1 MNILAIDYGSKRV
14 GLAFGSTEVGVAAP
28 LKLLERHDDATL
40 IDEIKKVAA
49 GERAER
55 IVVGL
60 PLAED
65 GMPTSQSELTRIFVT
80 KLVAAS
86 GLPVELVDERF
97 SSREIE
103 SHMKS
108 MGGQKAW
115 KASGLDRD
123 TAAATLFLQTY
134 LDRQRNK

>member
-1 MNILAIDYGSKRV
+1 MNLLAIEYGSKRV
-14 GLAFGSTEVGVAAP
+14 GLAVGSSETGVAAP
-28 LKLLERHDDATL
+28 FRLLERKDDASL
-40 IDEIKKVAA
+40 IKDIEVAVK
-49 GERAER
+49 GERADR
-55 IVVGL
+55 VIMGL

-65 GMPTSQSELTRIFVT
+65 GSHTVQEGIVRAFVT
-80 KLVAAS
+80 MLEAA
-86 GLPVELVDERF
+86 LDVPVELVDERL

-103 SHMKS
+103 AHMKA

-134 LDRQRNK
+134 LDRLKNK

>member
-1 MNILAIDYGSKRV
+1 MNVLSVDYGSKRV
-14 GLAFGSTEVGVAAP
+14 GLAVGSTEVGVAVP
-28 LKLLERHDDATL
+28 FRLLERRDDAAV
-40 IDEIKKVAA
+40 IKDIAVAVK
-49 GERAER
+49 GERADR
-55 IVVGL
+55 VIVGL

-65 GMPTSQSELTRIFVT
+65 GSHTSQEAIVREFVGNLEAT
-80 KLVAAS
+80 LDI
-86 GLPVELVDERF
+86 PVELVDERL

-103 SHMKS
+103 SHMKA

-115 KASGLDRD
+115 RASGLDRD